1 MSAHFPN
8 SESAIR
14 NGAKSRQINA
24 RVGNN
29 ILDSVRPPWEAA
41 TLGVVSLMT
50 MLEFAARR
58 YVELSHQLGLLL
70 GTHCKRTPGKDF
82 ADSVGYL
89 LSETKRLGLRTTQE
103 HIYDWIRE
111 LMKENPGRVKL
122 QSDGLVTIH
131 DIELNSDR
139 TCHHIETIYSAM
151 RAELSVILF
160 RAIPKEKNGFC
171 DSEWLRNTVINKF
184 PETVDE
190 FQKAGRCFAYGE
202 NTACVFHLMRV
213 ADFYFRKVAE
223 SLPDFSY
230 DGRNWHGIGQKIT
243 NEMEKKYNTKTREW
257 KDNETFY
264 AEVLTDIQAISRG
277 HRNPVLH
284 EIEKKYDERE
294 TLYMLTVIEA
304 FSTRVAGK
312 L

>member
-1 MSAHFPN
+1 MTRWFLPTARPISCSDCPN
-8 SESAIR
+8 FQRPHTSIRWLAESFTRLACAIQHHLLEKR
-14 NGAKSRQINA
+14 FIADGVAST
-24 RVGNN
+24 GNN

-151 RAELSVILF
+151 GAELSVILF

-213 ADFYFRKVAE
+213 ADFYF
-223 SLPDFSY
+223 
-230 DGRNWHGIGQKIT
+230 
-243 NEMEKKYNTKTREW
+243 
-257 KDNETFY
+257 
-264 AEVLTDIQAISRG
+264 
-277 HRNPVLH
+277 
-284 EIEKKYDERE
+284 
-294 TLYMLTVIEA
+294 
-304 FSTRVAGK
+304 
-312 L
+312 